1 MERQSKH
8 EKKTEISKGYWDYK
22 TRYLKQLR
30 FTLQG
35 SCNYLQGSNRNA
47 DIENRRVE
55 TVREDEGETNRE
67 RSIKT
72 LHFSLP
78 LYNHKGFDLGHT

>member
-35 SCNYLQGSNRNA
+35 SNRNS
-47 DIENRRVE
+47 DIENRLVE

-67 RSIKT
+67 SSIKT